1 LQSYFIKRK
10 ILLTISAI
18 VLVLAIFFL
27 ILPLIR
33 PFEEIKSLFTY
44 SEKYCGIFYKYFEDK
59 YEKVGE

>member
-1 LQSYFIKRK
+1 MKRK

-33 PFEEIKSLFTY
+33 PFEEILPK
-44 SEKYCGIFYKYFEDK
+44 EDRPI
-59 YEKVGE
+59 V